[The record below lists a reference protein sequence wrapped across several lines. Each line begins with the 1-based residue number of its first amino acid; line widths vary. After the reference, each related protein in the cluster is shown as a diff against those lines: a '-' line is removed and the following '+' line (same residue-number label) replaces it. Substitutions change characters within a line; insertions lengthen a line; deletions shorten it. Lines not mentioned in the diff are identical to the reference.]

1 MTSRFY
7 SASKVKLDH
16 CFAYIASC
24 LFQNHFRICRREI
37 DALLPR
43 SMTGQSNIS
52 CATPKCI
59 HTAYAQVAECFR
71 RSNIIAQPQP
81 VARGVT
87 LVSAGDRP
95 SAEYYYRL
103 ALQSEPDHFAALRGL
118 AEVLPEGS
126 DERLSVLERAAALQA
141 NSLILVA
148 LGDFYRSHRK
158 DFTRAYESYRR
169 AQEQSPR
176 DETAYRRLNDI
187 CRRLGRPAEAA
198 EWSERWKEAKA
209 TKKRVDGKTA

>member
-1 MTSRFY
+1 MSIPKPFSDLQEGNRFLVAKDY
-7 SASKVKLDH
+7 ERAVEYFLRHAQMHSQERA
-16 CFAYIASC
+16 
-24 LFQNHFRICRREI
+24 
-37 DALLPR
+37 
-43 SMTGQSNIS
+43 
-52 CATPKCI
+52 
-59 HTAYAQVAECFR
+59 TAYVQVAECFR
-71 RSNIIAQPQP
+71 RSNIIAEPQP
-81 VARGVT
+81 VAPGVT

-103 ALQSEPDHFAALRGL
+103 ALQSEPNHFSALRGL

-141 NSLILVA
+141 NSLVLVA

-187 CRRLGRPAEAA
+187 CRRLGRPEEAT